1 MSMVPMVIEQ
11 TSNGERGYDIY
22 SRMLKERIIYMFEEV
37 TEHLASSM
45 IAQLQFLEAEDP
57 GKEIRI
63 YINSPGGSVYDG
75 FAIYDAIQSIS
86 SPVSTICT
94 GLAAS
99 MGAFL
104 LAAGSQG
111 RRKAL
116 PHSRIMIHQVSSGSR
131 GTATDLKIHLE
142 ETLALKEELNRVL
155 HSHTNNKVSFETL
168 VDMMER
174 DKWLSAQNALDLGLI
189 DAIIKPVK
197 VTNG

>member
-11 TSNGERGYDIY
+11 TSHGERGYDIY